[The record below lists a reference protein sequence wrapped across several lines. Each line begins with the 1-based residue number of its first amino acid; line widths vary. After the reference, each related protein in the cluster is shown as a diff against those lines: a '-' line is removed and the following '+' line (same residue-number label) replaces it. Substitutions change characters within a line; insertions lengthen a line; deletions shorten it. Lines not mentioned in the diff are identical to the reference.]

1 MSSIR
6 DFIRDALAQADH
18 LLLALCA
25 AVNLFGIALI
35 YSATRYDASL
45 HSYPVKQAIAMV
57 IGVVLF
63 FLISQ
68 LDIDMVLSKWPWLF
82 AASALFIAL
91 LAVPGITSRPSRS
104 PSASVSPGE
113 WVV

>member
-18 LLLALCA
+18 ILLALCA

-57 IGVVLF
+57 TESGALETASKHAHQ
-63 FLISQ
+63 LIH
-68 LDIDMVLSKWPWLF
+68 
-82 AASALFIAL
+82 AACQRVEALYPGTSAAQKITALFTNMLKAAI
-91 LAVPGITSRPSRS
+91 G
-104 PSASVSPGE
+104 
-113 WVV
+113 